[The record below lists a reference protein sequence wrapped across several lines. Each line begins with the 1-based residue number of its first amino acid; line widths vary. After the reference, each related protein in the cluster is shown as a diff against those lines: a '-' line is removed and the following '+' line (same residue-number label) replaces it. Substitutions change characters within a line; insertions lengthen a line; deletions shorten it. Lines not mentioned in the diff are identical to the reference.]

1 MVVRDRFSDR
11 APRQVYTLF
20 RIFQAIVL
28 LMILLDSY
36 ALQSH
41 AFQELR
47 ESRIQEAAAMSSE
60 SSAVPT
66 NFIRNII
73 INDLETGKHDTVVTR
88 FPPEP
93 NGHLHIGHA
102 KSICLNFGI
111 ADEFGGKT
119 NLRFDDTNPLKEN
132 EDFMNAIMEDV
143 RWLGFE
149 WDNLLHASDYFEDL
163 YGFAVHLIKT
173 GKAYVEELS
182 AEEILEYRGDWM
194 NNEPGRESPW
204 RDRPVEES
212 LELFERMKNGE
223 FEDGKYVLRAKID
236 MASPDRFMRDPVMY
250 RIRNASHHRTG
261 DTWHI
266 YPMYDWAHG
275 ISDAIEGITHSLC
288 TLEFEEHRPL
298 YEWFLEN
305 IPAPSMPRQIEFARG
320 NLDYTVMSKRRLRE
334 LVEEGHVT
342 GWDDPRLPTLAGLR
356 RRGFTP
362 ESIRAFWSDMGVS
375 KSNSIIPMGVLENY
389 VRNDLN
395 VRAPRTMAV
404 LDPLKVV
411 LTNFPAGET
420 EWLEAAVHPQDE
432 SMGTRQVPV
441 TREIW
446 IERGDFME
454 DPPRK
459 FFRLKP
465 GGEVRLRN
473 AFIVRCT
480 DVIKDAAGEIVELH
494 CELDPETRSGMPGA
508 SRKVKGT
515 IHWVSAEHGVP
526 VEVRLCDRLFTV
538 PNPLGEKGRDFRE
551 FINPHSMDVMKR
563 VIVEPG
569 VAEGGPGDFYQFERT
584 GYFCHDAVDSKP
596 GRPVLNR
603 IVTLRDSW
611 ARIEKELAQQ
621 KK

>member
-1 MVVRDRFSDR
+1 MS
-11 APRQVYTLF
+11 T
-20 RIFQAIVL
+20 
-28 LMILLDSY
+28 
-36 ALQSH
+36 
-41 AFQELR
+41 
-47 ESRIQEAAAMSSE
+47 EA
-60 SSAVPT
+60 SAVPT

-73 INDLETGKHDTVVTR
+73 INDLETGKHETIVTR

-149 WDNLLHASDYFEDL
+149 WDNLFHASDYFDEL
-163 YGFAVHLIKT
+163 YRFAVHLIKT

-182 AEEILEYRGDWM
+182 ADEILEYRGDWM

-212 LELFERMKNGE
+212 LGLFERMKNGE

-250 RIRNASHHRTG
+250 RIRNARHHRTG

-334 LVEEGHVT
+334 LVEEGHVN

-362 ESIRAFWSDMGVS
+362 EAIRAFWSDMGVS

-411 LTNFPAGET
+411 LTNFPEGET

-432 SMGTRQVPV
+432 SMGTRKVPI

-446 IERGDFME
+446 IERSDFME

-480 DVIKDAAGEIVELH
+480 DVVKDAAGEVVELH

-515 IHWVSAEHGVP
+515 IHWVSAKHGVP
-526 VEVRLCDRLFTV
+526 VEARLCDRLFTV
-538 PNPLGEKGRDFRE
+538 PNPLGEKDRDFRE
-551 FINPHSMDVMKR
+551 FINPHSMDVLTN

-596 GRPVLNR
+596 GRPVLNQ

-621 KK
+621 K